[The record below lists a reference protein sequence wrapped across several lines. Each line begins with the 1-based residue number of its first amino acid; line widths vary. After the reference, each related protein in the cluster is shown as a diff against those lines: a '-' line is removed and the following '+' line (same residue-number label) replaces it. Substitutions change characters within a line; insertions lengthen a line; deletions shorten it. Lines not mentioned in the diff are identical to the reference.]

1 MRSGCAEV
9 ARVDGAQP
17 VVPSGV
23 LNQAG
28 KQGDD
33 DGRGLDE
40 APADLAEVHSWNTV
54 GVVQMQRMQTAGQPL
69 RQLKV
74 QQQYATNESRHPH
87 AQHRLGDDH
96 HAERLRVAQGRE
108 PLGSD
113 EEVGADPRN
122 QDGCDERDATPGSS
136 RGWRLRGPD
145 FARTFHAS
153 SALPPN

>member
-74 QQQYATNESRHPH
+74 Q
-87 AQHRLGDDH
+87 
-96 HAERLRVAQGRE
+96 
-108 PLGSD
+108 
-113 EEVGADPRN
+113 
-122 QDGCDERDATPGSS
+122 
-136 RGWRLRGPD
+136 
-145 FARTFHAS
+145 
-153 SALPPN
+153 